1 MSAEPSADGA
11 LALIEELRV
20 DAKLGKGKHF
30 AASDRKLLWHRL
42 CGIPVILANLF
53 VGIVLLNLQGQASSP
68 ATTVS
73 APAVTASVP
82 TLVASAPMAKND
94 SAATG
99 SLRAFL
105 SSDALA
111 LLSVVLAFSA
121 ASLSGVQTFFN
132 FYKSFE
138 GHRAIGNRYT
148 HLSRQC
154 KALQQKHRDLSFDPK
169 SLWEHYEKLIA
180 EYNQINIDGEAF
192 PTSASDLK
200 KARNGP
206 VLSRY
211 QPPAGT
217 PQ

>member
-1 MSAEPSADGA
+1 MLSEPPVGGA

-42 CGIPVILANLF
+42 CGVPVILANLF
-53 VGIVLLNLQGQASSP
+53 VGIVLLNLQGQASS
-68 ATTVS
+68 AAIS
-73 APAVTASVP
+73 AQVPAV
-82 TLVASAPMAKND
+82 LASAPVTLHD
-94 SAATG
+94 QTATG
-99 SLRAFL
+99 ALRAFL

-148 HLSRQC
+148 YLSRQC
-154 KALQQKHRDLSFDPK
+154 KALQQKHLDLPFDANT
-169 SLWEHYEKLIA
+169 LWEHYDKLIA

-192 PTSASDLK
+192 PTSSSDLK
-200 KARNGP
+200 KARSSP
-206 VLSRY
+206 VLSPY
-211 QPPAGT
+211 KPPQAHRSDA
-217 PQ
+217 

>member
-1 MSAEPSADGA
+1 MPLEPSVDGA

-42 CGIPVILANLF
+42 CGVPVILANLF
-53 VGIVLLNLQGQASSP
+53 VGIVLLNLQGQASP
-68 ATTVS
+68 A
-73 APAVTASVP
+73 AATASVP
-82 TLVASAPMAKND
+82 AISASAPTTAYD
-94 SAATG
+94 ATATG
-99 SLRAFL
+99 ALRAFL

-154 KALQQKHRDLSFDPK
+154 KALQQKHRDIPFDA
-169 SLWEHYEKLIA
+169 SALWERYEKLIA

-192 PTSASDLK
+192 PTSSSDLK
-200 KARNGP
+200 KARSGP
-206 VLSRY
+206 VLSPY
-211 QPPAGT
+211 KSPVGT

>member
-1 MSAEPSADGA
+1 MPVEPPVDGA

-42 CGIPVILANLF
+42 CGVPVIVANLF
-53 VGIVLLNLQGQASSP
+53 VGIVLLNLQGQASSH
-68 ATTVS
+68 ATL
-73 APAVTASVP
+73 APAPAIS
-82 TLVASAPMAKND
+82 ASAPTTAKE
-94 SAATG
+94 STATG
-99 SLRAFL
+99 ALRAFL

-154 KALQQKHRDLSFDPK
+154 KALQQKHRDLPFDAK
-169 SLWEHYEKLIA
+169 TLWEHYEKLIA

-192 PTSASDLK
+192 PTSSSDLK
-200 KARNGP
+200 KSRNGP
-206 VLSRY
+206 VLSPY
-211 QPPAGT
+211 KPPSGT
-217 PQ
+217 PG

>member
-1 MSAEPSADGA
+1 MPADSPVSGA
-11 LALIEELRV
+11 LTLIEELRL

-53 VGIVLLNLQGQASSP
+53 VGIVLLNLQGQTTPIPAPAALAASSSASSP
-68 ATTVS
+68 
-73 APAVTASVP
+73 VP
-82 TLVASAPMAKND
+82 QPPLPEK
-94 SAATG
+94 TG
-99 SLRAFL
+99 VRALL

-154 KALQQKHRDLSFDPK
+154 KSLQQRHQDIPFEPK
-169 SLWEHYEKLIA
+169 TLWEQYEKLLA
-180 EYNQINIDGEAF
+180 EYNQINIDGEQF
-192 PTSASDLK
+192 PTSGNDLK
-200 KARNGP
+200 KARSGSQ
-206 VLSRY
+206 LSPY
-211 QPPAGT
+211 KAPATGA
-217 PQ
+217 Q

>member
-1 MSAEPSADGA
+1 MSTVPPADGA
-11 LALIEELRV
+11 LALIEELRI

-53 VGIVLLNLQGQASSP
+53 VGIVLLNLQGQAPPTSG
-68 ATTVS
+68 
-73 APAVTASVP
+73 TASIP
-82 TLVASAPMAKND
+82 TLTASNSNAT
-94 SAATG
+94 SESTATG
-99 SLRAFL
+99 ELRAFL

-111 LLSVVLAFSA
+111 LLSIVLAFSA

-154 KALQQKHRDLSFDPK
+154 KALQQKHRDMPFDPK
-169 SLWEHYEKLIA
+169 ILWEHYDNLIA
-180 EYNQINIDGEAF
+180 EYNKINIDGEAF
-192 PTSASDLK
+192 PTSSSDLK
-200 KARNGP
+200 KSLNGP
-206 VLSRY
+206 VLSPY
-211 QPPAGT
+211 QRPAGT
-217 PQ
+217 PS

>member
-1 MSAEPSADGA
+1 MPAEPSVEGA
-11 LALIEELRV
+11 RALIEELRV
-20 DAKLGKGKHF
+20 DAKFGKGKHF

-42 CGIPVILANLF
+42 CGVPVILANLF
-53 VGIVLLNLQGQASSP
+53 VGIVLLNLQGQASS
-68 ATTVS
+68 A
-73 APAVTASVP
+73 AVTAQAPALS
-82 TLVASAPMAKND
+82 ASAPIAVHD
-94 SAATG
+94 SKAIGA
-99 SLRAFL
+99 LRAVL

-154 KALQQKHRDLSFDPK
+154 KALQQKHRDLPFDAEA
-169 SLWEHYEKLIA
+169 LWEHYDKLIT

-200 KARNGP
+200 KARSGP
-206 VLSRY
+206 VLSPY
-211 QPPAGT
+211 KPPAGT

>member
-1 MSAEPSADGA
+1 MAAEQSVDGA
-11 LALIEELRV
+11 LALIEELRL

-42 CGIPVILANLF
+42 CGVPVILANLF
-53 VGIVLLNLQGQASSP
+53 VGIVLLNLQGQATSATATALSP
-68 ATTVS
+68 S
-73 APAVTASVP
+73 VTASSPLP
-82 TLVASAPMAKND
+82 THEMG
-94 SAATG
+94 ATG
-99 SLRAFL
+99 AVRAFL

-154 KALQQKHRDLSFDPK
+154 KALQQKHRDIPFQANA
-169 SLWEHYEKLIA
+169 LWERYEKLIV

-192 PTSASDLK
+192 PTSSSDLK
-200 KARNGP
+200 KARSGP
-206 VLSRY
+206 ALSPY
-211 QPPAGT
+211 KPQPET
-217 PQ
+217 PE

>member
-1 MSAEPSADGA
+1 MPTEPSVDGA

-42 CGIPVILANLF
+42 CGVPVILANLF
-53 VGIVLLNLQGQASSP
+53 VGIVLLNLQGQASSAAAPLP
-68 ATTVS
+68 ALS
-73 APAVTASVP
+73 
-82 TLVASAPMAKND
+82 ASAPVATHD
-94 SAATG
+94 ATATG
-99 SLRAFL
+99 ALRAFL

-154 KALQQKHRDLSFDPK
+154 KALQQKHRDLPFDAKSF
-169 SLWEHYEKLIA
+169 WEHYDKLIT

-192 PTSASDLK
+192 PTSSSDLK

-206 VLSRY
+206 VLSPY
-211 QPPAGT
+211 NPPASISK
-217 PQ
+217 

>member
-1 MSAEPSADGA
+1 MPAEFPVSGA
-11 LALIEELRV
+11 LALIEELRL

-53 VGIVLLNLQGQASSP
+53 VGIVLLNLQGQATPLPVPTANIAASSI
-68 ATTVS
+68 S
-73 APAVTASVP
+73 APASLPPVP
-82 TLVASAPMAKND
+82 EKSGV
-94 SAATG
+94 
-99 SLRAFL
+99 RALL

-154 KALQQKHRDLSFDPK
+154 KSLQQRHQDMPFEPAA
-169 SLWEHYEKLIA
+169 LWEQYDKLLA
-180 EYNQINIDGEAF
+180 EYNQINIDGEQF
-192 PTSASDLK
+192 PTSGSDLK
-200 KARNGP
+200 KARSGP
-206 VLSRY
+206 QLSPY
-211 QPPAGT
+211 NVPAAAAR
-217 PQ
+217 